1 MIQRITLCL
10 AAAVFAGTTLL
21 AQTADMSGQWECVYN
36 PPSGHVEAT
45 LYIMQSG
52 TTIKGNAETEGGEF
66 PLSGSVDGAKFTISY
81 TRPSGGEMVTTTYKG
96 TVEGDSM
103 KDATAQ
109 LSRQEP
115 VPLEGDRTSR

>member
-10 AAAVFAGTTLL
+10 AAAVFAGATLL
-21 AQTADMSGQWECVYN
+21 AQTSDMTGQWEVVYN
-36 PPSGHVEAT
+36 PPSGHVNAT
-45 LYIMQSG
+45 LYVQQSG

-66 PLSGSVDGAKFTISY
+66 PLSGSVNGKAFTISY
-81 TRPSGGEMVTTTYKG
+81 TRPDGGRMVTTTYKG
-96 TVEGDSM
+96 TVEGDEM

-109 LSRQEP
+109 LTGQEP